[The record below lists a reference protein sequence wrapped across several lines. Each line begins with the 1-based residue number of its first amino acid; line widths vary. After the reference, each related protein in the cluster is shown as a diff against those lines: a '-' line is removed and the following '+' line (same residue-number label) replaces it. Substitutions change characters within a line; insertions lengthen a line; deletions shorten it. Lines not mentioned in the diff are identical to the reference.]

1 MDINLPNFPLAS
13 WDKVEEMI
21 LANGTRAIRQR
32 FNKEI
37 GTKGKML
44 RL

>member
-1 MDINLPNFPLAS
+1 
-13 WDKVEEMI
+13 MI

-37 GTKGKML
+37 GTKGKVY